1 MTDRLAAAVRQA
13 VGEGNQLPCS
23 VAFKIAGELEV
34 TPLQVG
40 EMADELGIRLSHCQ
54 LGLFGYGPKS
64 EGKHRIVCPM
74 SEVPA
79 DLRSAIEEALVDGR
93 LPCAAAWEIAARFRR
108 PRLDIANA
116 AEGLGVR
123 INRCQLGAF

>member
-1 MTDRLAAAVRQA
+1 MTDRLEAAVRQA
-13 VGEGNQLPCS
+13 VGEDNQLPCP
-23 VAFKIAGELEV
+23 VAFKIAGELKL

-40 EMADELGIRLSHCQ
+40 EMADKLGIRLSHCQ

-74 SEVPA
+74 SEIPA
-79 DLRSAIEEALVDGR
+79 DLKRAIEEALVDGR

-116 AEGLGVR
+116 AEGLGIR
-123 INRCQLGAF
+123 INKCQLGAF